1 MTAATTTGAA
11 PIEPAVNRSPR
22 AAALPGQTA
31 LSAART
37 R

>member
-11 PIEPAVNRSPR
+11 QRRRPDRSEEGMVR
-22 AAALPGQTA
+22 AYD
-31 LSAART
+31 R